1 MIRHDES
8 ELNFCLLLADKFAPK
23 SLFAV
28 EEELEA
34 DTEVEVEEVEDS
46 CCRLLAIVDELI
58 AVPELIDLF

>member
-34 DTEVEVEEVEDS
+34 DTEVEEVEDS
-46 CCRLLAIVDELI
+46 CRRLLAIVDELI